1 MTEYSS
7 MKFGWYYL
15 SEYVNML
22 NVSAVAT
29 TMFLGGWHAPWPL
42 SQVEFLASGWMGM
55 VWFFLKM
62 WFFMFLLIWTRATL
76 LRFRYDQFMALGWK
90 WLMPIALAW
99 LVMVALVRGLT
110 QFVTVSAPV
119 LYGSVAVV
127 FLIALV
133 VIWVTDPGEEPAHDP
148 ADEEYTGFAD
158 GFPVPPLPGQSPVAS
173 PRAGRAAAAA
183 AGGTSPASPHE
194 EGSDE

>member
-1 MTEYSS
+1 

-29 TMFLGGWHAPWPL
+29 TMFLGGWHAPLPF
-42 SQVEFLASGWMGM
+42 SYFAFFNEGWWGM
-55 VWFFLKM
+55 LWFFLKM

-76 LRFRYDQFMALGWK
+76 LRFRYDQFMTLGWK
-90 WLMPIALAW
+90 WLMPIALVW
-99 LVMVALVRGLT
+99 LVAVAIVRGIT
-110 QFVTVSAPV
+110 SWVEVSLPV
-119 LYGSVAVV
+119 LGGVIVAV
-127 FLIALV
+127 FALIML
-133 VIWVTDPGEEPAHDP
+133 IMWITDKGEPEARPKP

-158 GFPVPPLPGQSPVAS
+158 GFPVPPLPGQNPIAS
-173 PRAGRAAAAA
+173 SRQGRNPIVV
-183 AGGTSPASPHE
+183 TPSK